1 MKNIYIRYII
11 CGLSAVLILFF
22 SFYTSIEFLLNFAD
36 DDSFFYIKTA
46 YNFSAGFGSTFDR
59 VDITNG
65 YHPLWF
71 LVLSLY
77 FFILNFFLNF
87 TPELYYRLTV
97 ILILVINFFTV
108 YSLFLFFKN
117 SNNNDSGRQILLFV
131 PLFLT
136 FVAIRDFG
144 METHLLCLITSIYLL
159 VKSREVS
166 SGKNSYTYKG
176 ILLALIF
183 LTRIDY
189 LFTVIPVLIISDMI
203 VTPLQYR
210 KKYLYVSLLSLLI
223 VASLYFSSN
232 WIFFKEILPVTAKV
246 KSTFPETLF
255 FHNIG
260 KLLEPGAFSNQFIKT
275 VYTSGVIVLF
285 LLLSLK
291 EKFKKTFDKTD
302 YFLFGVCCAC
312 FVYLLLNILINKHA
326 LKEWYVAFPAFV
338 SSLLLVR
345 MIILFP
351 KVYYFS
357 LIIFISMF
365 IFMFCV
371 TRIQNPKWNSAYYYS
386 KEINKN
392 TTDEDRIFMIDL
404 SGIIGFFS
412 ERKIINGD
420 GLINSYEYQEYLSSN
435 NLTKYFTDRK
445 IDYYSTYSQDNAP
458 FEMIDSSGYYIDE
471 KYSNTFGNYP
481 FVFPGKDLKLKFPY
495 YYSYIIGNGTG
506 YWYLFKLRDQ

>member
-1 MKNIYIRYII
+1 MKNNYVRHII
-11 CGLSAVLILFF
+11 FALSAAFIFFF
-22 SFYTSIEFLLNFAD
+22 SFYSSIEFLLNFAD

-46 YNFSAGFGSTFDR
+46 YNFSTGFGSTFDR
-59 VDITNG
+59 VDMTNG

-71 LVLSLY
+71 LLLSLY
-77 FFILNFFLNF
+77 FFALNFILNF
-87 TPELYYRLTV
+87 TPELYYRYTV
-97 ILILVINFFTV
+97 ILILFINLFTI
-108 YSLFLFFKN
+108 YILYLFFRNTGKR
-117 SNNNDSGRQILLFV
+117 DSARQILLFV

-136 FVAIRDFG
+136 FVTIRDFG
-144 METHLLCLITSIYLL
+144 METHLLCLIIALYLL
-159 VKSREVS
+159 AKSGEVS
-166 SGKNSYTYKG
+166 SGNNNFVYKG

-189 LFTVIPVLIISDMI
+189 LFTVIPVLIITDLI
-203 VTPLQYR
+203 VTSPQYR

-223 VASLYFSSN
+223 VTSLYFSSN
-232 WIFFKEILPVTAKV
+232 WIFFNEILPVTAKV
-246 KSTFPETLF
+246 KSTFPETLL

-260 KLLEPGAFSNQFIKT
+260 KLLEPGAFTNQFVKT
-275 VYTSGVIVLF
+275 IYTLGVIVLF
-285 LLLSLK
+285 LMLTFK
-291 EKFKKTFDKTD
+291 KKFKNTFTKTD
-302 YFLFGVCCAC
+302 YFMFGVCCAC

-326 LKEWYVAFPAFV
+326 LKEWYVAFPAFA

-345 MIILFP
+345 IILLFP
-351 KVYYFS
+351 KVYIFS
-357 LIIFISMF
+357 LSLFISMF
-365 IFMFCV
+365 IFMFYV
-371 TRIQNPKWNSAYYYS
+371 TRIENPKWNSAYYYS

-392 TTDEDRIFMIDL
+392 TSYDDRIFMIDL

-458 FEMIDSSGYYIDE
+458 FEMIDSSGFYIDE

-495 YYSYIIGNGTG
+495 YYSYIIGDGTG
-506 YWYLFKLRDQ
+506 FWYLFKLRD